1 MRTLKTPR
9 STILDY
15 NGEMFKLLAVH
26 KDQGYD
32 KEKLGYLVKYYGGDK
47 ILKRDNQL
55 LICEQIEEAKIE

>member
-55 LICEQIEEAKIE
+55 LMCEQIEEAKIE

>member
-15 NGEMFKLLAVH
+15 NGDMFKLLAVH